1 MTKPRCAWVIPTVKF
16 HLFVFW
22 NIAFGV
28 TQTVWKKPF
37 LPIAIRVMEW
47 MMAGYRPPEFPKD

>member
-1 MTKPRCAWVIPTVKF
+1 
-16 HLFVFW
+16 LFVFW

-37 LPIAIRVMEW
+37 LPIAVIDFF
-47 MMAGYRPPEFPKD
+47 GFSSFIYFIISP